1 MLQSMGLQRVG
12 HDGVT
17 EQQQYLVSALQCLGP
32 QLKDLKLESSEDSG
46 EWARGPTFKAVLPWD
61 AKLCWLLVRNLT
73 FSPQGC
79 LRVLTTW

>member
-46 EWARGPTFKAVLPWD
+46 RGRLEDRLSKQ
-61 AKLCWLLVRNLT
+61 
-73 FSPQGC
+73 FSHGMPSCAGS
-79 LRVLTTW
+79 W